1 MNVLS
6 WNLLR
11 RIGQPALVLGLLVLA
26 AAGCSR
32 KAEEERVPDPD
43 LVNPQPVYTALASGV
58 EQADVA
64 REQPPLSYHV
74 VRANLDQ
81 PGLELAVLHAAGFD
95 SGRATVGQMA
105 GKMETPERR
114 VVAAINSDYFGNGMA
129 GPWGVQAVDGRL
141 IYSPQGRSAFL
152 IGFDG
157 RPLLD
162 RPQAKLA
169 IQIGGDPAWHEVAD
183 LNRPGRG
190 EEPGLHLY
198 FNTRE
203 VVEAPAPQ
211 GAVEIAAET
220 PMIGGTVTGRVV
232 KIHPAGHAAPLPAS
246 GLVLTC
252 GGKEGEA
259 ALPAGLVEGA
269 EVRIRTQ
276 MTPAAREAV
285 GGGPRI
291 VRDGKVSLELVE
303 DGISV
308 AERVYLRRPH
318 PRAVVGLA
326 KGGRQLLMVV
336 VRGRREDSDGL
347 GLADLAD
354 LMVGLGAEDAIMFD
368 GGDTATIFQNG
379 IYAVQGRAGPRVI
392 SNGLAL
398 LGARNPEAA
407 P

>member
-32 KAEEERVPDPD
+32 KAQEERVPDPD
-43 LVNPQPVYTALASGV
+43 LVNPKPAYTALAPGV
-58 EQADVA
+58 EQADVV

-114 VVAAINSDYFGNGMA
+114 VVAAINGDYFGNGMA
-129 GPWGVQAVDGRL
+129 GPWGVQAVNGRL
-141 IYSPQGRSAFL
+141 IYSPQVRSAFL
-152 IGFDG
+152 IDFDG
-157 RPLLD
+157 RPILA
-162 RPQAKLA
+162 RPEAKLA
-169 IQIGGDPAWHEVAD
+169 IQIGADPAWHEVAD

-190 EEPGLHLY
+190 TETGLHLY

-220 PMIGGTVTGRVV
+220 PLIGGVVTGRVV
-232 KIHPAGHAAPLPAS
+232 KIHPAGHAVPLPAT
-246 GLVLTC
+246 GLVLA
-252 GGKEGEA
+252 GGGNEGA
-259 ALPAGLVEGA
+259 GALPAGLVEGA
-269 EVRIRTQ
+269 EVRIRTE
-276 MTPAAREAV
+276 MTPSAREAV

-326 KGGRQLLMVV
+326 NGGRQLLLVV

-398 LGARNPEAA
+398 LGPRSPEAA